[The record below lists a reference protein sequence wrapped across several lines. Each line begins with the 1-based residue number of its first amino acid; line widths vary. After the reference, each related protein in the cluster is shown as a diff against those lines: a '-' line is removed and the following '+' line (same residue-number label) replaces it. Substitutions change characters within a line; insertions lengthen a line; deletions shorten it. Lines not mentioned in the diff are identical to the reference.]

1 MKGFFRASFSVG
13 ISVCFLLSG
22 CGGAGGTDSIS
33 SDTSENLAVVRPL
46 MEMSRYDLKTYLLP
60 YWDTREIYQE
70 TVVFLEGETEAP
82 LLYAAQDILS
92 VKNYGLNIVYEAGKD
107 YELSED
113 GRLVLTPNSSIPR
126 FPIDEY
132 YLTEP
137 DDRVIKVNNEK
148 ASVALE
154 GDHWLNFFENDEL
167 TSVQISVCYRHKQA
181 WKGPIPEGKGEKI
194 PRFLSKLENGEN
206 VTMLFYGDSITT
218 GAQSSGF
225 EQVSPQADIWPVMVK
240 KYIEAEYGVGVN
252 YINKA
257 VGGYTTNQGA
267 QNFGNGVNRSG
278 VDLLVLAFG
287 MNDQN
292 TALSKYK
299 SLIQSMIEDFRRENP
314 EGEIVLVSAMTPN
327 YETDWYGNQPIFK
340 QALYELEKG
349 YNGCVCADVTSIF
362 EYLFEAG
369 KRFRDVTVNNV
380 NHPNDFA
387 ARLYAQVLLKTI
399 FGDLFWSD

>member
-314 EGEIVLVSAMTPN
+314 EGEIVLVSAMTPS

-380 NHPNDFA
+380 NHPNDFL
-387 ARLYAQVLLKTI
+387 ARIYTMNLLTAFI
-399 FGDLFWSD
+399 GDETVV

>member
-314 EGEIVLVSAMTPN
+314 EGEIVLVSAMTPS

-399 FGDLFWSD
+399 FGDSFWSD

>member
-1 MKGFFRASFSVG
+1 M
-13 ISVCFLLSG
+13 
-22 CGGAGGTDSIS
+22 
-33 SDTSENLAVVRPL
+33 
-46 MEMSRYDLKTYLLP
+46 
-60 YWDTREIYQE
+60 
-70 TVVFLEGETEAP
+70 FLEGETEAP

-92 VKNYGLNIVYEAGKD
+92 VKNYGLNIVYEAGED
-107 YELSED
+107 YELSVD
-113 GRLVLTPNSSIPR
+113 GRLVLTPNSSVPR

-137 DDRVIKVNNEK
+137 DDRGIKINNEK
-148 ASVALE
+148 ASVPLE
-154 GDHWLNFFENDEL
+154 GEHWLNFFENDEL
-167 TSVQISVCYRHKQA
+167 TAMQISVCYRHKQA
-181 WKGPIPEGKGEKI
+181 WEGPVPEGKGEKI

-225 EQVSPQADIWPVMVK
+225 EQVFPQVDIWPVMIK
-240 KYIEAEYGVGVN
+240 KYIESEYGIGVN

-314 EGEIVLVSAMTPN
+314 EGEIVLVSTMTPN

-340 QALYELEKG
+340 QALYELEKA
-349 YNGCVCADVTSIF
+349 YDGCVCADVTSIF

-369 KRFRDVTVNNV
+369 NASGTLR
-380 NHPNDFA
+380 
-387 ARLYAQVLLKTI
+387 
-399 FGDLFWSD
+399 

>member
-314 EGEIVLVSAMTPN
+314 EGEIVLVSAMTPS